1 MLVNKKKPVNHQNK
15 VIPYFQFMNTG
26 QVCIAPDYVIVHK
39 SKKEEFIASVK
50 KYITEFYGEDPSKT
64 PDYARIVNDR
74 NFERVKSILEGAGGK
89 VIFGGES
96 NAEDR
101 YIAPT
106 ILDDVTFESNVMD
119 EEVWLGPFITDKYN
133 TMHKN

>member
-1 MLVNKKKPVNHQNK
+1 MLVNKKKPVNK

-89 VIFGGES
+89 VIFGGET

-119 EEVWLGPFITDKYN
+119 EEVWLGPFITDKFN